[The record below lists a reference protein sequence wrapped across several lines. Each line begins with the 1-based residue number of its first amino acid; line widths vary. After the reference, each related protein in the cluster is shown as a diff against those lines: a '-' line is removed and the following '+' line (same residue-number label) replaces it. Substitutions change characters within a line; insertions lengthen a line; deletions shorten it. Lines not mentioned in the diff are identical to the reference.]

1 MKSEFEKMINGE
13 LYNSIDPD
21 LVNKRLKV
29 RDLAMR
35 FNALSPFD
43 LDKKRELTKQIF
55 INSKNIDT
63 AYFEPNI
70 RVEYGENIT
79 FGKDFYMNFDC
90 MLLDVAPIEIGDSV
104 MFGPRVIVA
113 TPMHPLLAEERI
125 IQQYPNGYYNIE
137 YAKKIVIG
145 NNVWVASN
153 VTICGGVTIGDNA
166 IIASGAVVT
175 KDVPPNVL
183 VGGVPAKVIREL
195 NESDRMNVWEVY
207 SNEKGWI

>member
-13 LYNSIDPD
+13 LYNSSDPD
-21 LVNKRLKV
+21 LFNKRIKV
-29 RDLAMR
+29 RDLVMR
-35 FNALSPFD
+35 FNALSPFG
-43 LDKKRELTKQIF
+43 LDKKRELMKQIF
-55 INSKNIDT
+55 VNSRNVDS

-104 MFGPRVIVA
+104 MFGPRMIVA

-125 IQQYPNGYYNIE
+125 AQQYPNGYYNIE

-145 NNVWVASN
+145 NNVWVASS
-153 VTICGGVTIGDNA
+153 VTICGGVTIGDNVV
-166 IIASGAVVT
+166 IASGAVVT
-175 KDVPPNVL
+175 KDVPPNTL

-207 SNEKGWI
+207 SNEK

>member
-13 LYNSIDPD
+13 LYNSSDPD
-21 LVNKRLKV
+21 LFNKRLKV
-29 RDLAMR
+29 RDLVMR

-43 LDKKRELTKQIF
+43 LDKKRELMKQIF
-55 INSKNIDT
+55 VNSRNVDS

-90 MLLDVAPIEIGDSV
+90 ILLDVAPIEIGDSV

-125 IQQYPNGYYNIE
+125 VQQYPNGYYNIE

-145 NNVWVASN
+145 NNVWVASS
-153 VTICGGVTIGDNA
+153 VTICGGVTIGDNVV
-166 IIASGAVVT
+166 IASGAVVT

-207 SNEKGWI
+207 SNEK

>member
-13 LYNSIDPD
+13 LYNSSDPD
-21 LVNKRLKV
+21 LFNKRLKV
-29 RDLAMR
+29 RDLVMR

-43 LDKKRELTKQIF
+43 LDKKRELMKQIF
-55 INSKNIDT
+55 VNSRNVDS

-137 YAKKIVIG
+137 YTKKIVIG

>member
-43 LDKKRELTKQIF
+43 LDKKRELMKQIF

>member
-1 MKSEFEKMINGE
+1 MNSEFEKMINGE

-43 LDKKRELTKQIF
+43 LDKKRELMKQIF

-195 NESDRMNVWEVY
+195 NKSDRMNVWEVY